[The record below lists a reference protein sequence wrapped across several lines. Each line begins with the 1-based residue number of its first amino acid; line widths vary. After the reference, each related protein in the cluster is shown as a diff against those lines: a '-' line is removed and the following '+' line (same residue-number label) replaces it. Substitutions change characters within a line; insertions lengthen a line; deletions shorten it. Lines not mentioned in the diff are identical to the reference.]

1 MSSFN
6 IHGVSV
12 SNGIAIGKANLI
24 SNALFEVVRYEITN
38 REIPNEIKRLT
49 RAIDSVRKDLLRIKK
64 QLQKESSE
72 EFSAF
77 IDTHLMI
84 LADKNFSEKPKII
97 INDDN
102 CNAEWAL
109 KKQMDFFV
117 DKFEKIKD
125 EYIKERKNDVIQ
137 VVERILKV
145 LLGHPRQANQV
156 SNESSAILVAHDI
169 SPADALQFKKHQYA
183 AFLTDMGG
191 STSHTAI
198 LARSLNIPS
207 IVALQNARSLIKN
220 NEQIIVDG
228 NQGIVIVNPSKDI
241 LEEYQVRQNIWG
253 IEQKKLSKIKNI
265 KCKTLNNEKIELLA
279 NIEVPDDIK
288 SVKENGASG
297 IGLFRTEFL
306 FMNRK
311 ELPNEEE
318 QFEIYKS
325 VVKAMSGKTVVIRTL
340 DSGAD
345 KLTSADTTVSSNP
358 ALGLRAIRLCL
369 SEPQLFNIQLR
380 AILKASHFGKIK
392 ILIPMLSSLS
402 ELRQTKL
409 LIERAKKSLRNEKI
423 SYDRYIKIGGMI
435 EVPAVAI
442 NAEAFAQELD
452 FLSIGTNDLI
462 QYTLAIDRTDDRV
475 SHLYNSLHPA
485 ILKLINLTIK
495 AGNKYNKEVSICG
508 EMAGDSKLTKL
519 LLGMGLKH
527 FSMHPSRILSVK
539 KQVLNS
545 DTQKLAA
552 LSSKV
557 LKTKESEIIET
568 LIQKI
573 NQ

>member
-1 MSSFN
+1 MQ
-6 IHGVSV
+6 ICTKG
-12 SNGIAIGKANLI
+12 
-24 SNALFEVVRYEITN
+24 

-169 SPADALQFKKHQYA
+169 SPADALQFKKHRYA

-241 LEEYQVRQNIWG
+241 LEEYQVRQNLWG

-265 KCKTLNNEKIELLA
+265 KCKTLNNEAIELLA
-279 NIEVPDDIK
+279 NIEVPGDIK

-325 VVKAMSGKTVVIRTL
+325 VVKSMSGKTVVIRTL

-345 KLTSADTTVSSNP
+345 KLTSADTIISSNP

-519 LLGMGLKH
+519 LLGMGLMH

>member
-6 IHGVSV
+6 IHGVPV
-12 SNGIAIGKANLI
+12 SNGIAIGKAHLI
-24 SNALFEVVRYEITN
+24 SNALLEVIHYQLDKNEV
-38 REIPNEIKRLT
+38 PNEIKRLSL
-49 RAIDSVRKDLLRIKK
+49 AMNEVRKDLLKIKK
-64 QLQKESSE
+64 QLQKNSSD

-84 LADKNFSEKPKII
+84 LTDKNFSEKPKKII
-97 INDDN
+97 SKDS

-117 DKFEKIKD
+117 SKFEQIED

-145 LLGHPRQANQV
+145 LLGHPSQN
-156 SNESSAILVAHDI
+156 SHITKGSSAILVARDI

-207 IVALQNARSLIKN
+207 IVALQNARDLIKN

-228 NQGIVIVNPSKDI
+228 NQGIVIINPSEDI
-241 LEEYQVRQNIWG
+241 LKQYQVRQNIWG

-265 KCKTLNNEKIELLA
+265 QSKTLNNEKIELLA
-279 NIEVPDDIK
+279 NIEVPGDIQ
-288 SVKENGASG
+288 SVKDNKASG

-311 ELPNEEE
+311 NLPNEEE

-325 VVKAMSGKTVVIRTL
+325 VAKSMKDKTVVIRTL

-345 KLTSADTTVSSNP
+345 KLTSADTTISANP

-380 AILKASHFGKIK
+380 AILRASKFGKIK

-409 LIERAKKSLRNEKI
+409 LIDRAKKSLTNQKI
-423 SYDRYIKIGGMI
+423 LYNNNIKIGGMI

-442 NAEAFAQELD
+442 NAELFAQELD

-475 SHLYNSLHPA
+475 SHLYNPLHPA
-485 ILKLINLTIK
+485 ILKLISMTIK
-495 AGNKYNKEVSICG
+495 AGKKYNKQVSICG

-519 LLGMGLKH
+519 LLGMGLRH

-545 DTQKLAA
+545 NTKKLIPW
-552 LSSKV
+552 STKI
-557 LKTKESEIIET
+557 LKTKESENIET
-568 LIQKI
+568 FIHKM

>member
-6 IHGVSV
+6 IHGVPV
-12 SNGIAIGKANLI
+12 SNGIAIGKAHLI
-24 SNALFEVVRYEITN
+24 SNALLEVIHYQLDKN
-38 REIPNEIKRLT
+38 EIPSEIKRLSG
-49 RAIDSVRKDLLRIKK
+49 AMNEVRKDLLKIKK
-64 QLQKESSE
+64 QLQRDSSD

-84 LADKNFSEKPKII
+84 LTDKNFSERPKKII
-97 INDDN
+97 SKDS

-109 KKQMDFFV
+109 KKHMDFFV
-117 DKFEKIKD
+117 RKFEQIED

-145 LLGHPRQANQV
+145 LLGHPSQNSQIDKG
-156 SNESSAILVAHDI
+156 NSAILVAHDI

-207 IVALQNARSLIKN
+207 IVALQNARDLIKN

-228 NQGIVIVNPSKDI
+228 NQGIVIINPSEEI
-241 LEEYQVRQNIWG
+241 LKEYQVRQNLWG

-265 KCKTLNNEKIELLA
+265 QSKTLNNEKIELLA
-279 NIEVPDDIK
+279 NIEVPGDMQ
-288 SVKENGASG
+288 SVKDNRASG

-318 QFEIYKS
+318 QFKIYKS
-325 VVKAMSGKTVVIRTL
+325 VAKSMKDKTVVIRTL

-345 KLTSADTTVSSNP
+345 KLTSADTMISANP

-380 AILKASHFGKIK
+380 AILRASKFGKIK

-409 LIERAKKSLRNEKI
+409 LIERAKKSLDNQKI
-423 SYDRYIKIGGMI
+423 LYNNNIKIGGMI

-442 NAEAFAQELD
+442 NAELFAQELD

-475 SHLYNSLHPA
+475 SHLYNPLHPA
-485 ILKLINLTIK
+485 ILKLINITIK
-495 AGNKYNKEVSICG
+495 AGKKHKKEVSICG

-519 LLGMGLKH
+519 LLGMGLRN

-545 DTQKLAA
+545 NTQKL
-552 LSSKV
+552 LPWSTKI
-557 LKTKESEIIET
+557 LKAKESENIET
-568 LIQKI
+568 LIHKM

>member
-12 SNGIAIGKANLI
+12 SNGIAIGKALLI
-24 SNALFEVVRYEITN
+24 SNALLQVVRYQLDKDEV
-38 REIPNEIKRLT
+38 PNEIKRLS
-49 RAIDSVRKDLLRIKK
+49 RAINDVKKDLLKIKK
-64 QLQKESSE
+64 QLQKDSSE
-72 EFSAF
+72 QFSAF

-84 LADKNFSEKPKII
+84 LADKNFSETPKQII
-97 INDDN
+97 SNDS

-109 KKQMDFFV
+109 KKQMDIFV
-117 DKFEKIKD
+117 NKFEQIKD

-145 LLGHPRQANQV
+145 LLGHPYQTNHIN
-156 SNESSAILVAHDI
+156 NESSTILVAHDI

-183 AFLTDMGG
+183 AFVTDMGG

-207 IVALQNARSLIKN
+207 IVALQNARNLIRN

-228 NQGIVIVNPSKDI
+228 NQGIVIINPSQDI
-241 LEEYQVRQNIWG
+241 LEEYQVRQNLWG
-253 IEQKKLSKIKNI
+253 IEQTKLSKIKNV
-265 KCKTLNNEKIELLA
+265 KSKTLNNEKIELLA
-279 NIEVPDDIK
+279 NIEVPGDIS
-288 SVKENGASG
+288 SVKESRASG

-325 VVKAMSGKTVVIRTL
+325 VAESMSNKTVVIRTL

-345 KLTSADTTVSSNP
+345 KLTSADTTISSNP

-380 AILKASHFGKIK
+380 AILRASRFGMVK

-409 LIERAKKSLRNEKI
+409 LIERAKKSLSNEKI
-423 SYDRYIKIGGMI
+423 LYDNNIKIGGMI

-485 ILKLINLTIK
+485 ILELINITIK
-495 AGNKYNKEVSICG
+495 AGKKYNKEVSICG
-508 EMAGDSKLTKL
+508 EMAGDSRLTKL
-519 LLGMGLKH
+519 LLGMGLRY

-545 DTQKLAA
+545 NTQKLESASA
-552 LSSKV
+552 KI
-557 LKTKESEIIET
+557 LKTKESENIET

>member
-1 MSSFN
+1 MSSFS

-24 SNALFEVVRYEITN
+24 SNALLEVVRYEISKN
-38 REIPNEIKRLT
+38 EIPNEIKRLSK
-49 RAIDSVRKDLLRIKK
+49 AISDVRKDLLKIKK
-64 QLQKESSE
+64 QLQKDSSE
-72 EFSAF
+72 DFSAF

-84 LADKNFSEKPKII
+84 LADKNFSEKPKKII
-97 INDDN
+97 SEDS

-117 DKFEKIKD
+117 NKFEKIKD

-145 LLGHPRQANQV
+145 LLGHPRQTNQIN
-156 SNESSAILVAHDI
+156 NESSTILVAHDI

-207 IVALQNARSLIKN
+207 IVALQNARDLIKN

-228 NQGIVIVNPSKDI
+228 NQGVVIVNPSKDI
-241 LEEYQVRQNIWG
+241 LEEYQMRQNLWG

-265 KCKTLNNEKIELLA
+265 QCKTLNNEKIELLA
-279 NIEVPDDIK
+279 NIEVPGDIV
-288 SVKENGASG
+288 SVKDNGASG

-311 ELPNEEE
+311 NLPNEEE

-325 VVKAMSGKTVVIRTL
+325 VAESMNGKTVVIRTL

-345 KLTSADTTVSSNP
+345 KLTSADTTISSNP

-380 AILKASHFGKIK
+380 AILKASQYGKIK

-409 LIERAKKSLRNEKI
+409 LIERAKKSLSNEKI
-423 SYDRYIKIGGMI
+423 LYNKNIKIGGMI

-442 NAEAFAQELD
+442 NADEFAQELD

-485 ILKLINLTIK
+485 ILKLINITIK
-495 AGNKYNKEVSICG
+495 AGNKHNKEVSICG
-508 EMAGDSKLTKL
+508 EMAGDTKLTKL
-519 LLGMGLKH
+519 LLGMGLRH

-545 DTQKLAA
+545 NTQQLCA
-552 LSSKV
+552 LSNKV
-557 LKTKESEIIET
+557 LKTKESETIET
-568 LIQKI
+568 LIHKV

>member
-38 REIPNEIKRLT
+38 KEIPNEIKRLT

-169 SPADALQFKKHQYA
+169 SPADALQFKKHRYA

-265 KCKTLNNEKIELLA
+265 KCKTLNNENIELLA

-409 LIERAKKSLRNEKI
+409 LIERAKKSLKNEKI

>member
-1 MSSFN
+1 MSTFN
-6 IHGVSV
+6 IHGVPV
-12 SNGIAIGKANLI
+12 SNGIAIGKAYLI
-24 SNALFEVVRYEITN
+24 SNALLEVVHYQLERNEVS
-38 REIPNEIKRLT
+38 NEIKRLSG
-49 RAIDSVRKDLLRIKK
+49 AMNEVKKDLLKIKK
-64 QLQKESSE
+64 QLLKDSSD

-84 LADKNFSEKPKII
+84 LTDKNFSEKPKKII
-97 INDDN
+97 SNDF

-109 KKQMDFFV
+109 KKQMDLFV
-117 DKFEKIKD
+117 KKFEQIED

-145 LLGHPRQANQV
+145 LLGHPNQTNHLN
-156 SNESSAILVAHDI
+156 NESSTILVAHDI
-169 SPADALQFKKHQYA
+169 SPADALQFKNHQYA
-183 AFLTDMGG
+183 AFITDMGG

-207 IVALQNARSLIKN
+207 IVALQNARELIQN

-228 NQGIVIVNPSKDI
+228 NQGIVIINPSKDI
-241 LEEYQVRQNIWG
+241 LEDYIVRQNLWG

-265 KCKTLNNEKIELLA
+265 ECKTLNDEKIELLA
-279 NIEVPDDIK
+279 NIEVPGDIL
-288 SVKENGASG
+288 SVKNNKASG

-311 ELPNEEE
+311 ELPNEDE

-325 VVKAMSGKTVVIRTL
+325 VARSMKNKTVVIRTL

-345 KLTSADTTVSSNP
+345 KLTSADTTISSNP

-380 AILKASHFGKIK
+380 AILRASRFGKIK

-409 LIERAKKSLRNEKI
+409 LIQRAKKSLSNEKI
-423 SYDRYIKIGGMI
+423 LYDDDINIGAMI

-442 NAEAFAQELD
+442 NADVFAQELD

-485 ILKLINLTIK
+485 ILKLINITIK
-495 AGNKYNKEVSICG
+495 AGKKHKKEVSICG
-508 EMAGDSKLTKL
+508 EMAGDSRLTKL
-519 LLGMGLKH
+519 LLGMGLRH

-545 DTQKLAA
+545 NTEKLEAWSA
-552 LSSKV
+552 KI
-557 LKTKESEIIET
+557 LKTKESENIET

>member
-6 IHGVSV
+6 IHGVPV
-12 SNGIAIGKANLI
+12 SNGIAIGKAHLI
-24 SNALFEVVRYEITN
+24 SNALLEVIHYQLDKNEV
-38 REIPNEIKRLT
+38 PNEIKRLSL
-49 RAIDSVRKDLLRIKK
+49 AMNEVRKDLLKIKK
-64 QLQKESSE
+64 QLQKNSSD

-84 LADKNFSEKPKII
+84 LTDKNFSEKPKKII
-97 INDDN
+97 SKDS

-117 DKFEKIKD
+117 SKFEQIED

-145 LLGHPRQANQV
+145 LLGHPSQ
-156 SNESSAILVAHDI
+156 SNHINKGSSAILVARDI

-207 IVALQNARSLIKN
+207 IVALQNARDLIKN

-228 NQGIVIVNPSKDI
+228 NQGIVIINPSEDI
-241 LEEYQVRQNIWG
+241 LKEYQVRQNIWG

-265 KCKTLNNEKIELLA
+265 QSKTLNNEKIELLA
-279 NIEVPDDIK
+279 NIEVPGDIQ
-288 SVKENGASG
+288 SVKNNKASG

-311 ELPNEEE
+311 NLPNEEE

-325 VVKAMSGKTVVIRTL
+325 VARSMKDKTVVIRTL

-345 KLTSADTTVSSNP
+345 KLTSADTTISANP

-380 AILKASHFGKIK
+380 AILRASKFGKIK

-409 LIERAKKSLRNEKI
+409 LIERAKKSLANQKI
-423 SYDRYIKIGGMI
+423 LYNNNIKIGGMI

-442 NAEAFAQELD
+442 NAELFAQELD

-475 SHLYNSLHPA
+475 SHLYNPLHPA
-485 ILKLINLTIK
+485 ILKLIDITIK
-495 AGNKYNKEVSICG
+495 AGKKYNKQVSICG

-519 LLGMGLKH
+519 LLGMGLRH

-545 DTQKLAA
+545 NTKKLV
-552 LSSKV
+552 LWSNKI
-557 LKTKESEIIET
+557 LKTKESETIET
-568 LIQKI
+568 IIHKI

>member
-169 SPADALQFKKHQYA
+169 SPADALQFKKHRYA

-265 KCKTLNNEKIELLA
+265 KCKTLNNENIELLA

-519 LLGMGLKH
+519 LLGMGLKN

>member
-24 SNALFEVVRYEITN
+24 SNALLEVVRYEITN
-38 REIPNEIKRLT
+38 REIPNEVKRLT
-49 RAIDSVRKDLLRIKK
+49 RAINDVKKDLLRIKK
-64 QLQKESSE
+64 QLQKDSSE

-97 INDDN
+97 INEDS

-117 DKFEKIKD
+117 NKFEKIKD

-145 LLGHPRQANQV
+145 LLGHPRQVNQV
-156 SNESSAILVAHDI
+156 NNESSAILVAHDI
-169 SPADALQFKKHQYA
+169 SPADALQFKKHQYV

-241 LEEYQVRQNIWG
+241 LEEYQVRQNLWG
-253 IEQKKLSKIKNI
+253 IEQKKLSKIRNI
-265 KCKTLNNEKIELLA
+265 KCKTLNNENIELLA
-279 NIEVPDDIK
+279 NIEVPSDIK

-325 VVKAMSGKTVVIRTL
+325 VVKSMSGKTVVIRTL

-345 KLTSADTTVSSNP
+345 KLTSADTTISSNP

-380 AILKASHFGKIK
+380 AILRASHLGKIK

-423 SYDRYIKIGGMI
+423 PYNRYIKIGGMI

-485 ILKLINLTIK
+485 ILKLINVTIK

-545 DTQKLAA
+545 NTEKLEAWSA
-552 LSSKV
+552 KI
-557 LKTKESEIIET
+557 LKTKESENIET

>member
-6 IHGVSV
+6 IHGVPV
-12 SNGIAIGKANLI
+12 SNGIAIGKAHLI
-24 SNALFEVVRYEITN
+24 SNALLEVIHYQLDKN
-38 REIPNEIKRLT
+38 EIPSEIKRLSG
-49 RAIDSVRKDLLRIKK
+49 AMNEVRKDLLKIKK
-64 QLQKESSE
+64 QLQKDSSD

-84 LADKNFSEKPKII
+84 LTDKNFSERPKKII
-97 INDDN
+97 SKDS

-109 KKQMDFFV
+109 KKHMDFFV
-117 DKFEKIKD
+117 RKFEQIED

-145 LLGHPRQANQV
+145 LLGHPSQSSQIDKGN
-156 SNESSAILVAHDI
+156 SAILVAHDI

-207 IVALQNARSLIKN
+207 IVALQNARDLIKN

-228 NQGIVIVNPSKDI
+228 NQGIVIINPSEEI
-241 LEEYQVRQNIWG
+241 LKEYQVRQNLWG

-265 KCKTLNNEKIELLA
+265 QSKTLNNEKIELLA
-279 NIEVPDDIK
+279 NIEVPGDMQ
-288 SVKENGASG
+288 SVKDNRASG

-318 QFEIYKS
+318 QFKIYKS
-325 VVKAMSGKTVVIRTL
+325 VAKSMKDKTVVIRTL

-345 KLTSADTTVSSNP
+345 KLTSADTMISANP

-380 AILKASHFGKIK
+380 AILRASKFGKIK

-409 LIERAKKSLRNEKI
+409 LIERAKKSLNNQKI
-423 SYDRYIKIGGMI
+423 LYNNNIKIGGMI

-442 NAEAFAQELD
+442 NAELFAQELD

-475 SHLYNSLHPA
+475 SHLYNPLHPA
-485 ILKLINLTIK
+485 ILKLISMTIK
-495 AGNKYNKEVSICG
+495 AGKKYNKQVSICG

-519 LLGMGLKH
+519 LLGMGLRN

-545 DTQKLAA
+545 NTQKL
-552 LSSKV
+552 LPWSTKI
-557 LKTKESEIIET
+557 LKAKESENIET
-568 LIQKI
+568 LIHKM

>member
-156 SNESSAILVAHDI
+156 NNESSAILVAHDI
-169 SPADALQFKKHQYA
+169 SPADALQFKKHRYA

-265 KCKTLNNEKIELLA
+265 KCKTLNNENIELLA

-568 LIQKI
+568 LIRKI

>member
-49 RAIDSVRKDLLRIKK
+49 RAIDDVRKDLLRIKK

-156 SNESSAILVAHDI
+156 NNESSAILVAHDI

-265 KCKTLNNEKIELLA
+265 KCKTLNNENIELLA

-345 KLTSADTTVSSNP
+345 KLTSADTTISSNP

-568 LIQKI
+568 LIRKI

>member
-156 SNESSAILVAHDI
+156 NNESSAILVAHDI

-265 KCKTLNNEKIELLA
+265 KCKTLNNENIELLA

-345 KLTSADTTVSSNP
+345 KLTSADTTISSNP

>member
-6 IHGVSV
+6 IHGVPV
-12 SNGIAIGKANLI
+12 SNGIAIGKAHLI
-24 SNALFEVVRYEITN
+24 SNALLEVVHYQLNKHEV
-38 REIPNEIKRLT
+38 PNEIKRLT
-49 RAIDSVRKDLLRIKK
+49 RAINEVRKDLLKIKK
-64 QLQKESSE
+64 QLQKDSPE

-84 LADKNFSEKPKII
+84 LADKNFSEKPKKII
-97 INDDN
+97 SKDS

-117 DKFEKIKD
+117 SKFEQIKD
-125 EYIKERKNDVIQ
+125 EYIKERKDDVIQ

-145 LLGHPRQANQV
+145 LLGHPNQANQIKK
-156 SNESSAILVAHDI
+156 ESSTILVAHDI
-169 SPADALQFKKHQYA
+169 SPADVLQFKKHQYA

-191 STSHTAI
+191 ATSHTAI
-198 LARSLNIPS
+198 LAKSLTIPS

-228 NQGIVIVNPSKDI
+228 NQGIVIINPSKDI
-241 LEEYQVRQNIWG
+241 LEEYQVRQNLWA

-265 KCKTLNNEKIELLA
+265 QCKTLNNEKIELLA
-279 NIEVPDDIK
+279 NIEVPEDIS
-288 SVKENGASG
+288 SVKDNRASG

-325 VVKAMSGKTVVIRTL
+325 VAKSMKDKTVVIRTL

-345 KLTSADTTVSSNP
+345 KLTSADTTISSNP

-380 AILKASHFGKIK
+380 AILRASRFGKIK
-392 ILIPMLSSLS
+392 MLIPMLSSLS

-409 LIERAKKSLRNEKI
+409 LIERAKRSLSNEKI
-423 SYDRYIKIGGMI
+423 LYNNNIKIGGMI

-442 NAEAFAQELD
+442 NAEVFAQELD

-485 ILKLINLTIK
+485 ILKLINITIK
-495 AGNKYNKEVSICG
+495 AGKKHNKEVSICG
-508 EMAGDSKLTKL
+508 EMAGDSRLTKF
-519 LLGMGLKH
+519 LLGMGLRH
-527 FSMHPSRILSVK
+527 FSMHPSRILGVK

-545 DTQKLAA
+545 NTQKLKLWSA
-552 LSSKV
+552 KI
-557 LKTKESEIIET
+557 LKTKESENIET

>member
-6 IHGVSV
+6 IHGVAV
-12 SNGIAIGKANLI
+12 SNGIAIGKAHLI
-24 SNALFEVVRYEITN
+24 SNALLEVVHYQLETHQVA
-38 REIPNEIKRLT
+38 NETQRLSC
-49 RAIDSVRKDLLRIKK
+49 AINEVKKDLIKIKK
-64 QLQKESSE
+64 QLHKDSSE
-72 EFSAF
+72 EFSPF

-84 LADKNFSEKPKII
+84 LSDKSFSERPKKII
-97 INDDN
+97 TKDK

-109 KKQMDFFV
+109 KTQMDFIV
-117 DKFEKIKD
+117 NKFELIDD

-145 LLGHPRQANQV
+145 LLGHPNQT
-156 SNESSAILVAHDI
+156 NQINKESSTILVAHDI

-183 AFLTDMGG
+183 AFITDMGG

-207 IVALQNARSLIKN
+207 IVALQNARNLVKN
-220 NEQIIVDG
+220 DEQIIVDG
-228 NQGIVIVNPSKDI
+228 NQGIVIINPSKDI
-241 LEEYQVRQNIWG
+241 LEEYQERQNIWE

-265 KCKTLNNEKIELLA
+265 QCKTLNNEKIELLA
-279 NIEVPDDIK
+279 NIEVPGDIS
-288 SVKENGASG
+288 SVKETRASG

-311 ELPNEEE
+311 NLPNEEE

-325 VVKAMSGKTVVIRTL
+325 VVKSMKDKTVVIRTL

-345 KLTSADTTVSSNP
+345 KLTSADTTISSNP

-380 AILKASHFGKIK
+380 AILRASRFGKIK
-392 ILIPMLSSLS
+392 ILIPMLSSLT

-409 LIERAKKSLRNEKI
+409 LIQRAKMSLRNEKKI
-423 SYDRYIKIGGMI
+423 YDDDIKIGAMI

-442 NAEAFAQELD
+442 NADIFAQELD

-485 ILKLINLTIK
+485 ILKLINTTIK
-495 AGNKYNKEVSICG
+495 AGKKHKKEVSICG

-519 LLGMGLKH
+519 LLGMGLRH

-545 DTQKLAA
+545 NTLKLTTLAD
-552 LSSKV
+552 KI
-557 LKTKESEIIET
+557 LKAKESENIET

>member
-6 IHGVSV
+6 IHGVPV
-12 SNGIAIGKANLI
+12 SNGIAIGKAHLI
-24 SNALFEVVRYEITN
+24 SNALLEVIHYQLDKNEV
-38 REIPNEIKRLT
+38 PNEIKRLSL
-49 RAIDSVRKDLLRIKK
+49 AMNEVGKDLLKIKK
-64 QLQKESSE
+64 QLQKNSSD

-84 LADKNFSEKPKII
+84 LTDKNFSEKPKKII
-97 INDDN
+97 SKDS

-117 DKFEKIKD
+117 SKFEQIED

-145 LLGHPRQANQV
+145 LLGHPSQN
-156 SNESSAILVAHDI
+156 SHITKGSSAILVARDI

-207 IVALQNARSLIKN
+207 IVALQNARDLIKN

-228 NQGIVIVNPSKDI
+228 NQGIVIINPSEDI
-241 LEEYQVRQNIWG
+241 LKEYQVRQNIWG

-265 KCKTLNNEKIELLA
+265 QSKTLNNEKIELLA
-279 NIEVPDDIK
+279 NIEVPGDIQ
-288 SVKENGASG
+288 SVKDNKASG

-311 ELPNEEE
+311 NLPNEEE

-325 VVKAMSGKTVVIRTL
+325 VAKSMKDKTVVIRTL

-345 KLTSADTTVSSNP
+345 KLTSADTTISANP

-380 AILKASHFGKIK
+380 AILRASKFGKIK

-409 LIERAKKSLRNEKI
+409 LIERAKKSLANQKI
-423 SYDRYIKIGGMI
+423 LYNNNIKIGGMI

-442 NAEAFAQELD
+442 NAELFAQELD

-475 SHLYNSLHPA
+475 SHLYNPLHPA
-485 ILKLINLTIK
+485 ILKLISMTIK
-495 AGNKYNKEVSICG
+495 AGKKYNKQVSICG

-519 LLGMGLKH
+519 LLGMGLRH

-545 DTQKLAA
+545 NTQKLIPC
-552 LSSKV
+552 SIKI
-557 LKTKESEIIET
+557 LKTKESENIET
-568 LIQKI
+568 LIHKM